1 MPIGLV
7 SPGIK
12 VREVDLTQG
21 RIDSVSTTTGGIVC
35 PFAQGPVEEPV
46 FIDSEQ
52 ALIDTFGK
60 PSDNDN
66 HYEYW
71 LSASNYLT
79 YGGTMRVVRVDGTNL
94 NNANAS
100 KTTPGTGE
108 TLKIK
113 SYENY
118 QNNFTTASTWFWAAK
133 NPGSWANEI
142 KVCVIDGFADQII
155 SGINTSN
162 KNVRVGA
169 AVTQAISG
177 VVAGNGTTS
186 LFTGFIKGIITGVG
200 NTLLNPTSSGVGTD
214 SITVR
219 VVSTVGS
226 SVTETE
232 TVGIVTTLLAAGI
245 GTNIVSIAS
254 TSGLSVGNAF
264 LPGNIVVS
272 SFGSTTATVG
282 IVTTLLEASIGTAIV
297 SVASTSGLLANDF
310 FIPGNIVVSS
320 IGSTTV
326 SLASTISATITVGTS
341 VTFTRTVPTVSLAS
355 TISAAI
361 TVGTSVTFTTTVSV
375 AGTETATVYTEG
387 GLFSFSAGT
396 IGVSSVTIGSGTSTF
411 TNTSQ
416 QDWYDLQDVGLDNS
430 DLLWKEIAERPKTS
444 NFATN
449 RSGKNDEIHIVIIDD
464 KGKISGTPGTI
475 LEKFVGLSK
484 AVDATSSTSGPIYYK
499 NFIADN
505 SQYLFAGD
513 AEVGKPTGFSSG
525 ITSITNGDGAWGLN
539 AQGTTYHAVGK
550 KTYTLKGGNNYGTS
564 DSVNPRFEI
573 TLGNLIAG
581 YDLFSNQREYP
592 INFLIQGPGFGTKEE
607 TQAKANKLIQ
617 IAELRKDCIACIS
630 PQRSAVLVDPG
641 AGGSSPVPIVS
652 TNTQTTNV
660 ISFFNSVTSSSYA
673 VFDTG
678 YKYQYDRF
686 SNKFRYVPLNADIAG
701 CMARTGIN
709 DFAWFS
715 PAGTRRGVINNA
727 VKLAYNPSQSE
738 RDRLYVR
745 RINPVIYSP
754 GSGIILFGDKTGLAV
769 ESAFDRIN
777 VRRLFLVLEESIE
790 RASRASLF
798 EFNDAIT
805 RTNFINITE
814 PFLRDVKSKRG
825 IQDFVVICDETNN
838 TPDVIDANEF
848 KADIYIKPARS
859 INFIGLTF
867 IATRTGVSFEEVTG
881 RT

>member
-7 SPGIK
+7 SPGTK

-21 RIDSVSTTTGGIVC
+21 RIDSVSTTTGAIVC
-35 PFAQGPVEEPV
+35 PFAKGPVLEPV

-79 YGGTMRVVRVDGTNL
+79 YGGILRVVRVDDSNL

-113 SYENY
+113 NYEDY
-118 QNNFTTASTWFWAAK
+118 QNEYTTAATWFWAAK
-133 NPGSWANEI
+133 NPGSWANDI
-142 KVCVIDGFADQII
+142 KVCVVDAFADQII
-155 SGINTSN
+155 SGIDTSN
-162 KNVRVGA
+162 ANVRVGA

-177 VVAGNGTTS
+177 DLAGNGTVT
-186 LFTGFIKGIITGVG
+186 FFEGFLKGIITGVG
-200 NTLLNPTSSGVGTD
+200 NTLQNPTSSGVGTD

-219 VVSTVGS
+219 VVSSNTNATN
-226 SVTETE
+226 VTT
-232 TVGIVTTLLAAGI
+232 TVGIVTTLQTAGV
-245 GTNIVSIAS
+245 GTDIVSIAS
-254 TSGLSVGNAF
+254 TSGLSVGNVF
-264 LPGNIVVS
+264 LPG
-272 SFGSTTATVG
+272 G
-282 IVTTLLEASIGTAIV
+282 
-297 SVASTSGLLANDF
+297 
-310 FIPGNIVVSS
+310 IVVSS

-326 SLASTISATITVGTS
+326 SLASTISAQ
-341 VTFTRTVPTVSLAS
+341 
-355 TISAAI
+355 I
-361 TVGTSVTFTTTVSV
+361 TVGTSVTFTTSVAV
-375 AGTETATVYTEG
+375 AGTETSITYTEN
-387 GLFSFSAGT
+387 GLFSFSAG
-396 IGVSSVTIGSGTSTF
+396 IVGVSSVTIGAGTSTF
-411 TNTSQ
+411 QNTTQ
-416 QDWYDLQDVGLDNS
+416 QDWYDLQNLGLSNS
-430 DLLWKEIAERPKTS
+430 DLLWKEVAERPRTS
-444 NFATN
+444 NFAST
-449 RSGKNDEIHIVIIDD
+449 RSSKNDEIHIAVIDD
-464 KGKISGTPGTI
+464 KGTISGTPGTI

-484 AVDATSSTSGPIYYK
+484 AVDATSSTSGEIYYK

-505 SQYLFAGD
+505 SQFLFGGD
-513 AEVGKPTGFSSG
+513 AEVGRPTGFSSG
-525 ITSITNGDGAWGLN
+525 ITTITNGDGAWGLN
-539 AQGTTYHAVGK
+539 AQGTTYHAVGA
-550 KTYTLKGGNNYGTS
+550 KTYTLKSGNNYITN
-564 DSVNPRFEI
+564 DAANPRFET
-573 TLGNLIAG
+573 TLGNLIEG
-581 YDLFSNQREYP
+581 YDLFVNKREYP
-592 INFLIQGPGFGTKEE
+592 INFLIQGPGFGTKEQ

-641 AGGSSPVPIVS
+641 AGGSSPAPIVS
-652 TNTQTTNV
+652 TTTQTNNV
-660 ISFFNSVTSSSYA
+660 IAFFDAVASSSYA

-678 YKYQYDRF
+678 YKYQFDRF

-709 DFAWFS
+709 DFAWYS

-727 VKLAYNPSQSE
+727 VKLAYNPSQTE
-738 RDRLYVR
+738 RDRLYPR
-745 RINPVIYSP
+745 RINPVIFAP

-769 ESAFDRIN
+769 ASAFDRIN

-805 RTNFINITE
+805 RTNFVNITE
-814 PFLRDVKSKRG
+814 PFLRDVKAKRG

-867 IATRTGVSFEEVTG
+867 VATRTGVSFEEIIG
-881 RT
+881 RV

>member
-7 SPGIK
+7 SPGTK

-21 RIDSVSTTTGGIVC
+21 RIDSVSTTTGAIVC

-79 YGGTMRVVRVDGTNL
+79 YGGVMRVVRVDGDEL

-100 KTTPGTGE
+100 KSTPGGSE

-113 SYENY
+113 SYEDY
-118 QNNFTTASTWFWAAK
+118 QNDYTTASTWFWAAN

-155 SGINTSN
+155 SGVNTSN
-162 KNVRVGA
+162 NNVRVGA

-177 VVAGNGTTS
+177 SVAGNGTVST
-186 LFTGFIKGIITGVG
+186 FTGFIKGIITGVG
-200 NTLLNPTSSGVGTD
+200 NTLQNPTSSGVGTD

-219 VVSTVGS
+219 VVSKVTS
-226 SVTETE
+226 SFNTFS
-232 TVGIVTTLLAAGI
+232 TVGIVTTLLTAGI
-245 GTNIVSIAS
+245 GTDIVSIAS
-254 TSGLSVGNAF
+254 TSGLSVGNIF
-264 LPGNIVVS
+264 SPGNIVV
-272 SFGSTTATVG
+272 
-282 IVTTLLEASIGTAIV
+282 ASIG
-297 SVASTSGLLANDF
+297 N
-310 FIPGNIVVSS
+310 
-320 IGSTTV
+320 TTV
-326 SLASTISATITVGTS
+326 SLASTISAQITVGTA
-341 VTFTRTVPTVSLAS
+341 VTFS
-355 TISAAI
+355 
-361 TVGTSVTFTTTVSV
+361 TTVSV
-375 AGTETATVYTEG
+375 AGTETAAVYTEG

-396 IGVSSVTIGSGTSTF
+396 IGVSSVTIGTGTSTF
-411 TNTSQ
+411 TSTTQ
-416 QDWYDLQDVGLDNS
+416 QDWYDLQDVGLNNS
-430 DLLWKEIAERPKTS
+430 DLLWKEVAERPRTS

-449 RSGKNDEIHIVIIDD
+449 RSGKNDEIHIVVIDD
-464 KGKISGTPGTI
+464 KGTISGTPGTI

-505 SQYLFAGD
+505 SRYLFAGD
-513 AEVGKPTGFSSG
+513 AEVGRPTGFSSG
-525 ITSITNGDGAWGLN
+525 ITSITNGDGAWGLT

-550 KTYTLKGGNNYGTS
+550 KTYTLKGGNNYGAD
-564 DSVNPRFEI
+564 DSANPRFET
-573 TLGNLIAG
+573 TLGDLIAG
-581 YDLFSNQREYP
+581 YNLFVNQREYP

-607 TQAKANKLIQ
+607 TQAKANKLIN

-630 PQRSAVLVDPG
+630 PQRSAVLIDPG
-641 AGGSSPVPIVS
+641 AGGIAPVPIVN
-652 TNTQTTNV
+652 TNTQTSNV
-660 ISFFNSVTSSSYA
+660 IAFFDSVASSSYA

-686 SNKFRYVPLNADIAG
+686 SNKFRYVPLNADVAG

-709 DFAWFS
+709 DFAWYS

-727 VKLAYNPSQSE
+727 VKIAYNPSQSE

-745 RINPVIYSP
+745 RINPVIFSP

-769 ESAFDRIN
+769 PSAFDRIN

-814 PFLRDVKSKRG
+814 PFLRDVKAKRG

-848 KADIYIKPARS
+848 IADIYIKPARS
-859 INFIGLTF
+859 INFIGLNF
-867 IATRTGVSFEEVTG
+867 IATRTGVSFEEVIG
-881 RT
+881 RF

>member
-52 ALIDTFGK
+52 ALLDTFGK

-79 YGGTMRVVRVDGTNL
+79 YGGTMRVVRVDGSNL

-100 KTTPGTGE
+100 KASPGTGE

-113 SYENY
+113 SYEDY
-118 QNNFTTASTWFWAAK
+118 QNNYTTASTWFWTAN

-155 SGINTSN
+155 SGVNTSN
-162 KNVRVGA
+162 NNVRVGA

-186 LFTGFIKGIITGVG
+186 LFTGFLKGIITGVG
-200 NTLLNPTSSGVGTD
+200 NTFSNQTSSGVGTD

-219 VVSTVGS
+219 VVSTVS
-226 SVTETE
+226 S
-232 TVGIVTTLLAAGI
+232 G
-245 GTNIVSIAS
+245 
-254 TSGLSVGNAF
+254 
-264 LPGNIVVS
+264 
-272 SFGSTTATVG
+272 
-282 IVTTLLEASIGTAIV
+282 
-297 SVASTSGLLANDF
+297 
-310 FIPGNIVVSS
+310 
-320 IGSTTV
+320 
-326 SLASTISATITVGTS
+326 
-341 VTFTRTVPTVSLAS
+341 
-355 TISAAI
+355 
-361 TVGTSVTFTTTVSV
+361 
-375 AGTETATVYTEG
+375 GTETATVYTEG
-387 GLFSFSAGT
+387 GLFSFIAGT
-396 IGVSSVTIGSGTSTF
+396 VGVSSVTIGSGTSTF
-411 TNTSQ
+411 TNTTQ
-416 QDWYDLQDVGLDNS
+416 QDWYDLQDVGLNNS
-430 DLLWKEIAERPKTS
+430 DLLWKEIAERPRTS

-449 RSGKNDEIHIVIIDD
+449 RSGKNDEIHIVVIDD
-464 KGKISGTPGTI
+464 KGTISGTPGTI

-550 KTYTLKGGNNYGTS
+550 KTYTLKGGNNYGAA
-564 DSVNPRFEI
+564 DSLNPRFQT
-573 TLGNLIAG
+573 TLGDLIAG
-581 YDLFSNQREYP
+581 YDLFVNQREYP

-660 ISFFNSVTSSSYA
+660 ISFFDSVASSSYA
-673 VFDTG
+673 VFDSG

-686 SNKFRYVPLNADIAG
+686 SNKFRYVPLNADVAG

-745 RINPVIYSP
+745 RINPVIFSP

-769 ESAFDRIN
+769 PSAFDRIN
-777 VRRLFLVLEESIE
+777 VRRLFLVIEESIE

-814 PFLRDVKSKRG
+814 PFLRDVKAKRG

>member
-7 SPGIK
+7 SPGTK

-21 RIDSVSTTTGGIVC
+21 RIDSVSTTTGAIVC

-79 YGGTMRVVRVDGTNL
+79 YGGIMRVVRVDGTNL

-100 KTTPGTGE
+100 KSTPGGSE

-113 SYENY
+113 SYEDY
-118 QNNFTTASTWFWAAK
+118 QNVYTTASTWFWSAN

-155 SGINTSN
+155 SGVNTSN
-162 KNVRVGA
+162 NNVRVGA

-200 NTLLNPTSSGVGTD
+200 NTLQNPTSSGVGTD

-219 VVSTVGS
+219 VVSTVS
-226 SVTETE
+226 S
-232 TVGIVTTLLAAGI
+232 G
-245 GTNIVSIAS
+245 
-254 TSGLSVGNAF
+254 
-264 LPGNIVVS
+264 
-272 SFGSTTATVG
+272 
-282 IVTTLLEASIGTAIV
+282 
-297 SVASTSGLLANDF
+297 
-310 FIPGNIVVSS
+310 
-320 IGSTTV
+320 
-326 SLASTISATITVGTS
+326 
-341 VTFTRTVPTVSLAS
+341 
-355 TISAAI
+355 
-361 TVGTSVTFTTTVSV
+361 
-375 AGTETATVYTEG
+375 GTETASVYTEG

-396 IGVSSVTIGSGTSTF
+396 IGVSSITIGSGTSTF
-411 TNTSQ
+411 TNTTQ
-416 QDWYDLQDVGLDNS
+416 QDWYDLQDVGLNNS
-430 DLLWKEIAERPKTS
+430 DLLWKEVAERPRTS

-449 RSGKNDEIHIVIIDD
+449 RSGKNDEIHIVVIDD
-464 KGKISGTPGTI
+464 KGTISGTPGTI

-505 SQYLFAGD
+505 SRYLFAGD
-513 AEVGKPTGFSSG
+513 AEVGRPTGFSSG
-525 ITSITNGDGAWGLN
+525 ITSITNGDGAWGLT

-564 DSVNPRFEI
+564 DSANPRFET

-581 YDLFSNQREYP
+581 YDLFVNQREYP
-592 INFLIQGPGFGTKEE
+592 INFLIQGPGFGTKEQ

-641 AGGSSPVPIVS
+641 AGGSSPAPIANTS
-652 TNTQTTNV
+652 TQTTNV
-660 ISFFNSVTSSSYA
+660 ISFFDSVASSSYA

-709 DFAWFS
+709 DFAWYS

-745 RINPVIYSP
+745 RINPVIFAP

-769 ESAFDRIN
+769 PSAFDRIN

-805 RTNFINITE
+805 RTNFVNITE
-814 PFLRDVKSKRG
+814 PFLRDVKAKRG

-867 IATRTGVSFEEVTG
+867 VATRTGVSFEEIIG
-881 RT
+881 RV

>member
-7 SPGIK
+7 SPGTK

-21 RIDSVSTTTGGIVC
+21 RIDSVSTITGAIVC
-35 PFAQGPVEEPV
+35 PFAKGPVLEPI

-79 YGGTMRVVRVDGTNL
+79 YGGVLRVVRVDDTNL

-113 SYENY
+113 NYEDY
-118 QNNFTTASTWFWAAK
+118 QNNYTTASTWFWAAK
-133 NPGSWANEI
+133 NPGSWANDI
-142 KVCVIDGFADQII
+142 KVCVVDAFADQII
-155 SGINTSN
+155 SGIDTSN
-162 KNVRVGA
+162 INVRVGA
-169 AVTQAISG
+169 AVTQTISG

-186 LFTGFIKGIITGVG
+186 LFTGFLKGIITGAG
-200 NTLLNPTSSGVGTD
+200 TTLQNPTSSGVGTD

-219 VVSTVGS
+219 VVSTV
-226 SVTETE
+226 
-232 TVGIVTTLLAAGI
+232 
-245 GTNIVSIAS
+245 
-254 TSGLSVGNAF
+254 
-264 LPGNIVVS
+264 
-272 SFGSTTATVG
+272 
-282 IVTTLLEASIGTAIV
+282 
-297 SVASTSGLLANDF
+297 
-310 FIPGNIVVSS
+310 
-320 IGSTTV
+320 
-326 SLASTISATITVGTS
+326 
-341 VTFTRTVPTVSLAS
+341 
-355 TISAAI
+355 
-361 TVGTSVTFTTTVSV
+361 SV
-375 AGTETATVYTEG
+375 AGTETPVTYTESG
-387 GLFSFSAGT
+387 IYAFSAGT
-396 IGVSSVTIGSGTSTF
+396 VGVSSVTIGTGTSTF
-411 TNTSQ
+411 TGTTQ
-416 QDWYDLQDVGLDNS
+416 QDWYDLQDLGLSNS
-430 DLLWKEIAERPKTS
+430 DLLWKEVAERPRTS
-444 NFATN
+444 NFAST

-464 KGKISGTPGTI
+464 KGTISGTPGTI

-484 AVDATSSTSGPIYYK
+484 ALDATSSTSGEIYYK

-505 SQYLFAGD
+505 SQFLFGGD
-513 AEVGKPTGFSSG
+513 AEVGRPTGYSGIGSG
-525 ITSITNGDGAWGLN
+525 ITTITNAAGAWGLN
-539 AQGTTYHAVGK
+539 AQGTTYHAVGA
-550 KTYTLKGGNNYGTS
+550 KTYTLKSGNNYVTA
-564 DSVNPRFEI
+564 DAENPRFE
-573 TLGNLIAG
+573 TDLSDLIAG
-581 YDLFSNQREYP
+581 YDLFVNKREYP
-592 INFLIQGPGFGTKEE
+592 INFLIQGPGFGTKEQ

-617 IAELRKDCIACIS
+617 ISELRKDCIACIS

-641 AGGSSPVPIVS
+641 AGGSSPAPITS
-652 TNTQTTNV
+652 TTTQTNN
-660 ISFFNSVTSSSYA
+660 IIGFFDAVSSSSYA

-678 YKYQYDRF
+678 YKYQFDRF

-709 DFAWFS
+709 DFAWYS

-738 RDRLYVR
+738 RDRLYPR

-754 GSGIILFGDKTGLAV
+754 GAGIILFGDKTGLAV
-769 ESAFDRIN
+769 ASAFDRIN

-790 RASRASLF
+790 KASRASLF

-805 RTNFINITE
+805 RTNFVNITE
-814 PFLRDVKSKRG
+814 PFLRDVKAKRG

-867 IATRTGVSFEEVTG
+867 VATRTGVSFEEIIG
-881 RT
+881 RI

>member
-7 SPGIK
+7 SPGTK

-21 RIDSVSTTTGGIVC
+21 RIDSVSTTTGAIVC

-79 YGGTMRVVRVDGTNL
+79 YGGVMRVVRVDGTNL

-100 KTTPGTGE
+100 KSTPGGSE

-113 SYENY
+113 SYEDY
-118 QNNFTTASTWFWAAK
+118 QNDYTTASTWFWAAN

-155 SGINTSN
+155 SGVNTSN
-162 KNVRVGA
+162 NNVRVGA
-169 AVTQAISG
+169 AVTQEISG

-186 LFTGFIKGIITGVG
+186 QFTGFIKGIITGVG
-200 NTLLNPTSSGVGTD
+200 NTLQNPTSSGVGTD

-219 VVSTVGS
+219 VVSTVS
-226 SVTETE
+226 S
-232 TVGIVTTLLAAGI
+232 G
-245 GTNIVSIAS
+245 
-254 TSGLSVGNAF
+254 
-264 LPGNIVVS
+264 
-272 SFGSTTATVG
+272 
-282 IVTTLLEASIGTAIV
+282 
-297 SVASTSGLLANDF
+297 
-310 FIPGNIVVSS
+310 
-320 IGSTTV
+320 
-326 SLASTISATITVGTS
+326 
-341 VTFTRTVPTVSLAS
+341 
-355 TISAAI
+355 
-361 TVGTSVTFTTTVSV
+361 
-375 AGTETATVYTEG
+375 GTETAAVYTEG

-396 IGVSSVTIGSGTSTF
+396 IGVSSVTIGAGTSTF
-411 TNTSQ
+411 TSTTQ
-416 QDWYDLQDVGLDNS
+416 QDWYDLQDVGLNNS
-430 DLLWKEIAERPKTS
+430 DLLWKEVAERPRTS

-449 RSGKNDEIHIVIIDD
+449 RSGKNDEIHIVVIDD
-464 KGKISGTPGTI
+464 KGTISGTPGTI

-513 AEVGKPTGFSSG
+513 AEVGRPTGFSSG

-564 DSVNPRFEI
+564 DSANPRFET
-573 TLGNLIAG
+573 TLGDLIEG
-581 YDLFSNQREYP
+581 YDLFVNQREYP
-592 INFLIQGPGFGTKEE
+592 INFLIQGPGFGTKEQ

-641 AGGSSPVPIVS
+641 AGGSSPAPIAS
-652 TNTQTTNV
+652 TSTQTTNV
-660 ISFFNSVTSSSYA
+660 ISFFDSVASSSYA

-686 SNKFRYVPLNADIAG
+686 SNKFRYVPLNADVAG

-709 DFAWFS
+709 DFAWYS

-745 RINPVIYSP
+745 RINPVIFAP

-769 ESAFDRIN
+769 PSAFDRIN

-805 RTNFINITE
+805 RTNFVNITE
-814 PFLRDVKSKRG
+814 PFLRDVKAKRG

-867 IATRTGVSFEEVTG
+867 VATRTGVSFEEIIG
-881 RT
+881 RV

>member
-7 SPGIK
+7 SPGTK

-21 RIDSVSTTTGGIVC
+21 RIDSVSTITGAIVC
-35 PFAQGPVEEPV
+35 PFAKGPVLEPI

-79 YGGTMRVVRVDGTNL
+79 YGGVLRVVRVDDTNL

-113 SYENY
+113 NYEDY
-118 QNNFTTASTWFWAAK
+118 QNNYTTASTWFWAAK
-133 NPGSWANEI
+133 NPGSWANDI
-142 KVCVIDGFADQII
+142 KVCVVDAFADQII
-155 SGINTSN
+155 SGIDTSN
-162 KNVRVGA
+162 INVRVGA
-169 AVTQAISG
+169 AVTQTISG
-177 VVAGNGTTS
+177 VVAGSGTTS
-186 LFTGFIKGIITGVG
+186 LFDGFLKGIITGVG
-200 NTLLNPTSSGVGTD
+200 NTLQNPTSSGVGTD

-219 VVSTVGS
+219 VVSSNTNATN
-226 SVTETE
+226 VTT
-232 TVGIVTTLLAAGI
+232 TVGIVTTLLTAGI

-264 LPGNIVVS
+264 L
-272 SFGSTTATVG
+272 
-282 IVTTLLEASIGTAIV
+282 
-297 SVASTSGLLANDF
+297 
-310 FIPGNIVVSS
+310 PGNIVVSS

-341 VTFTRTVPTVSLAS
+341 VTFT
-355 TISAAI
+355 
-361 TVGTSVTFTTTVSV
+361 TTVSV
-375 AGTETATVYTEG
+375 AGTETPVTYTESG
-387 GLFSFSAGT
+387 IYAFSAGT
-396 IGVSSVTIGSGTSTF
+396 VGVSSVTIGTGTSTF
-411 TNTSQ
+411 TGTTQ
-416 QDWYDLQDVGLDNS
+416 QDWYDLQDLGLSNS
-430 DLLWKEIAERPKTS
+430 DLLWKEVAERPRTS
-444 NFATN
+444 NFAST

-464 KGKISGTPGTI
+464 KGTISGTPGTI

-484 AVDATSSTSGPIYYK
+484 ALDATSSTSGEIYYK

-505 SQYLFAGD
+505 SQFLFGGD
-513 AEVGKPTGFSSG
+513 AEVGNPTGFSSG
-525 ITSITNGDGAWGLN
+525 ITSITSGDGAWGLN

-550 KTYTLKGGNNYGTS
+550 KTYTLKGGNNYGTN
-564 DSVNPRFEI
+564 DSTNPRFET
-573 TLGNLIAG
+573 TLGDLIAG
-581 YDLFSNQREYP
+581 YDLFVNKREYP
-592 INFLIQGPGFGTKEE
+592 INFLIQGPGFGTKEQ

-641 AGGSSPVPIVS
+641 AGGSSPAPITS
-652 TNTQTTNV
+652 TTTQTNN
-660 ISFFNSVTSSSYA
+660 IIGFFDAVSSSSYA

-678 YKYQYDRF
+678 YKYQFDRF

-709 DFAWFS
+709 DFAWYS

-738 RDRLYVR
+738 RDRLYPR

-754 GSGIILFGDKTGLAV
+754 GAGIILFGDKTGLAV
-769 ESAFDRIN
+769 ASAFDRIN

-790 RASRASLF
+790 KASRASLF

-805 RTNFINITE
+805 RTNFVNITE
-814 PFLRDVKSKRG
+814 PFLRDVKAKRG

-867 IATRTGVSFEEVTG
+867 VATRTGVSFEEIIG
-881 RT
+881 RI

>member
-7 SPGIK
+7 SPGTK

-21 RIDSVSTTTGGIVC
+21 RIDSVSTTTGAIVC
-35 PFAQGPVEEPV
+35 PFAKGPVLEPV

-79 YGGTMRVVRVDGTNL
+79 YGGVMRVVRVDDANL

-100 KTTPGTGE
+100 KATPGSFE

-113 SYENY
+113 NYEDY
-118 QNNFTTASTWFWAAK
+118 QNDYTTASTWFWAAK
-133 NPGSWANEI
+133 DPGSWANDI
-142 KVCVIDGFADQII
+142 KVCVVDAFADQII
-155 SGINTSN
+155 SGIDTSN
-162 KNVRVGA
+162 QNVRVGA
-169 AVTQAISG
+169 AVTQAITNA

-186 LFTGFIKGIITGVG
+186 LFTGFLKGIITGVG
-200 NTLLNPTSSGVGTD
+200 NTLQNPTSSGVGTD

-219 VVSTVGS
+219 VVSKVTESFNTSSTVG
-226 SVTETE
+226 V
-232 TVGIVTTLLAAGI
+232 VTTLLTAGI
-245 GTNIVSIAS
+245 GTDIVSIAS
-254 TSGLSVGNAF
+254 TSGLSVGNIF
-264 LPGNIVVS
+264 SPGDIVV
-272 SFGSTTATVG
+272 T
-282 IVTTLLEASIGTAIV
+282 SIG
-297 SVASTSGLLANDF
+297 N
-310 FIPGNIVVSS
+310 
-320 IGSTTV
+320 TTV
-326 SLASTISATITVGTS
+326 SLASTISAQITVGTA
-341 VTFTRTVPTVSLAS
+341 VTFS
-355 TISAAI
+355 TI
-361 TVGTSVTFTTTVSV
+361 VSV
-375 AGTETATVYTEG
+375 AGTETEAVYTEG

-411 TNTSQ
+411 TSTTQ
-416 QDWYDLQDVGLDNS
+416 QDWYDLQDVGLNNS
-430 DLLWKEIAERPKTS
+430 DLLWKEIAERPRTS
-444 NFATN
+444 NFATA
-449 RSGKNDEIHIVIIDD
+449 RSGKNDEIHIAVIDD
-464 KGKISGTPGTI
+464 KGTISGTPGTI

-484 AVDATSSTSGPIYYK
+484 AVDATSSTSGEIYYK

-505 SQYLFAGD
+505 SQFLFGGD
-513 AEVGKPTGFSSG
+513 AEVGEPTGFSSG
-525 ITSITNGDGAWGLN
+525 ITTITNGDGAWGLN
-539 AQGTTYHAVGK
+539 AQGTTYHAVGA
-550 KTYTLKGGNNYGTS
+550 KTYTLKGGNNYVTS
-564 DSVNPRFEI
+564 DAANPRFE
-573 TLGNLIAG
+573 TELGKLIEG
-581 YDLFSNQREYP
+581 YDLFVNKREYP
-592 INFLIQGPGFGTKEE
+592 INFLIQGPGFGTKEQ

-630 PQRSAVLVDPG
+630 PQRSAVLIDPG
-641 AGGSSPVPIVS
+641 AGGSSPAPIVS
-652 TNTQTTNV
+652 TNTQTNNV
-660 ISFFNSVTSSSYA
+660 IAFYDAVASSSYA

-678 YKYQYDRF
+678 YKYQFDRF
-686 SNKFRYVPLNADIAG
+686 SNKFRYVPLNADVAG

-709 DFAWFS
+709 DFPWYS

-727 VKLAYNPSQSE
+727 VKLAYNPSQTE
-738 RDRLYVR
+738 RDRLYPK
-745 RINPVIYSP
+745 RINSVIFAP

-769 ESAFDRIN
+769 QSAFDRIN

-790 RASRASLF
+790 LASRASLF

-805 RTNFINITE
+805 RTNFVNITE
-814 PFLRDVKSKRG
+814 PFLRDVKAKRG

-867 IATRTGVSFEEVTG
+867 VATRTGVSFEEIIG
-881 RT
+881 RV

>member
-21 RIDSVSTTTGGIVC
+21 RIDSVSTTTGAIVC

-52 ALIDTFGK
+52 ALLDTFGK

-79 YGGTMRVVRVDGTNL
+79 YGGTMRVVRVDGSHL

-100 KTTPGTGE
+100 KSTPGGSE

-118 QNNFTTASTWFWAAK
+118 QNNFTTASTWFWAAN

-155 SGINTSN
+155 SGVNTSN
-162 KNVRVGA
+162 NNVRVGA

-186 LFTGFIKGIITGVG
+186 LFTGFLKGIITGVG
-200 NTLLNPTSSGVGTD
+200 NTSSNQTSSGVGTD

-219 VVSTVGS
+219 VVSK
-226 SVTETE
+226 VTESSNVTS
-232 TVGIVTTLLAAGI
+232 TVGIVTTLLTAGI
-245 GTNIVSIAS
+245 GTDIVSIAS
-254 TSGLSVGNAF
+254 TSGLSVGNVF
-264 LPGNIVVS
+264 L
-272 SFGSTTATVG
+272 
-282 IVTTLLEASIGTAIV
+282 
-297 SVASTSGLLANDF
+297 
-310 FIPGNIVVSS
+310 PGNIVVSS

-326 SLASTISATITVGTS
+326 SLASTISAQ
-341 VTFTRTVPTVSLAS
+341 
-355 TISAAI
+355 I
-361 TVGTSVTFTTTVSV
+361 TVGTSVTFTTTVFF
-375 AGTETATVYTEG
+375 AGTETSSVYTQG

-396 IGVSSVTIGSGTSTF
+396 VGVSSVTIGSGTSTF
-411 TNTSQ
+411 TNTTQ

-430 DLLWKEIAERPKTS
+430 DLLWKEIAERPRTS

-449 RSGKNDEIHIVIIDD
+449 RSGNNDEIHIVVIDD
-464 KGKISGTPGTI
+464 KGTVSGTPGTI

-499 NFIADN
+499 DFIADN
-505 SQYLFAGD
+505 SRYIFAGD
-513 AEVGKPTGFSSG
+513 AEVGKPTGFSTG
-525 ITSITNGDGAWGLN
+525 ITSITNAAGAWGLT
-539 AQGTTYHAVGK
+539 AQSTTYHAVGK
-550 KTYTLKGGNNYGTS
+550 KTYTLKGGNNYGTT
-564 DSVNPRFEI
+564 DSLNPRFQT
-573 TLGNLIAG
+573 TLGNLITG
-581 YDLFSNQREYP
+581 YSLFVNQREYP

-641 AGGSSPVPIVS
+641 AEGSSPVPIVS

-660 ISFFNSVTSSSYA
+660 ISFFDSVASSSYA
-673 VFDTG
+673 VFDSG

-686 SNKFRYVPLNADIAG
+686 SNKFRYVPLNADVAG

-745 RINPVIYSP
+745 RINPVIFSP
-754 GSGIILFGDKTGLAV
+754 GSGIILFGDKTGLAIQ
-769 ESAFDRIN
+769 SSFDRIN
-777 VRRLFLVLEESIE
+777 VRRLFLVIEESIE

-814 PFLRDVKSKRG
+814 PFLRDVKAKRG
-825 IQDFVVICDETNN
+825 IQDFIVICDETNN

>member
-52 ALIDTFGK
+52 ALLDTFGK

-79 YGGTMRVVRVDGTNL
+79 YGGTMRVVRVDGSNL

-100 KTTPGTGE
+100 KASPGTGE

-113 SYENY
+113 SYEDY
-118 QNNFTTASTWFWAAK
+118 QNNYTTASTWFWTAN

-155 SGINTSN
+155 SGVNTSN
-162 KNVRVGA
+162 NNVRVGA

-186 LFTGFIKGIITGVG
+186 LFTGFLKGIITGVG
-200 NTLLNPTSSGVGTD
+200 NTLQNPTSSGVGTD

-219 VVSTVGS
+219 VVSSNTNATN
-226 SVTETE
+226 VTT
-232 TVGIVTTLLAAGI
+232 TVGIVTTLQTAGV
-245 GTNIVSIAS
+245 GTDIVSIAS
-254 TSGLSVGNAF
+254 TSGLSVGNVF
-264 LPGNIVVS
+264 LPG
-272 SFGSTTATVG
+272 G
-282 IVTTLLEASIGTAIV
+282 
-297 SVASTSGLLANDF
+297 
-310 FIPGNIVVSS
+310 IVVSS

-326 SLASTISATITVGTS
+326 SLASTISAQ
-341 VTFTRTVPTVSLAS
+341 
-355 TISAAI
+355 I
-361 TVGTSVTFTTTVSV
+361 TVGTSVTFTTSVAV
-375 AGTETATVYTEG
+375 AGTETSVTYTEG

-396 IGVSSVTIGSGTSTF
+396 VGVSSVTIGSGTSTF
-411 TNTSQ
+411 TNTTQ
-416 QDWYDLQDVGLDNS
+416 QDWYDLQDVGLNNS
-430 DLLWKEIAERPKTS
+430 DLLWKEIAERPRTS

-449 RSGKNDEIHIVIIDD
+449 RSGKNDEIHIVVIDD
-464 KGKISGTPGTI
+464 KGTISGTPGTI

-505 SQYLFAGD
+505 SQYVFAGD

-525 ITSITNGDGAWGLN
+525 ITSITSGDGAWGLN

-550 KTYTLKGGNNYGTS
+550 KTYTLKGGNNYGTN
-564 DSVNPRFEI
+564 DSTNPRFET
-573 TLGNLIAG
+573 TLGDLIEG
-581 YDLFSNQREYP
+581 YDLFVNQREYP

-660 ISFFNSVTSSSYA
+660 ISFFDSVASSSYA
-673 VFDTG
+673 VFDSG

-686 SNKFRYVPLNADIAG
+686 SNKFRYVPLNADVAG

-745 RINPVIYSP
+745 RINPVIFSP

-769 ESAFDRIN
+769 PSAFDRIN
-777 VRRLFLVLEESIE
+777 VRRLFLVIEESIE

-814 PFLRDVKSKRG
+814 PFLRDVKAKRG

>member
-21 RIDSVSTTTGGIVC
+21 RIDSVSTTTGAIVC

-52 ALIDTFGK
+52 ALLDTFGK

-79 YGGTMRVVRVDGTNL
+79 YGGTMRVVRVDGSNL

-100 KTTPGTGE
+100 KSSPGTGE

-113 SYENY
+113 SYEDY
-118 QNNFTTASTWFWAAK
+118 QNDYTTASTWFWAAN

-155 SGINTSN
+155 SGVNTSN
-162 KNVRVGA
+162 NNVRVGA

-186 LFTGFIKGIITGVG
+186 LFTGFLKGIITGVG
-200 NTLLNPTSSGVGTD
+200 NTFSNQTSSGVGTD

-219 VVSTVGS
+219 VVSTVS
-226 SVTETE
+226 S
-232 TVGIVTTLLAAGI
+232 G
-245 GTNIVSIAS
+245 
-254 TSGLSVGNAF
+254 
-264 LPGNIVVS
+264 
-272 SFGSTTATVG
+272 
-282 IVTTLLEASIGTAIV
+282 
-297 SVASTSGLLANDF
+297 
-310 FIPGNIVVSS
+310 
-320 IGSTTV
+320 
-326 SLASTISATITVGTS
+326 
-341 VTFTRTVPTVSLAS
+341 
-355 TISAAI
+355 
-361 TVGTSVTFTTTVSV
+361 
-375 AGTETATVYTEG
+375 GTETATVYTEG

-396 IGVSSVTIGSGTSTF
+396 VGVSSVTIGSGTSTF
-411 TNTSQ
+411 TNTTQ
-416 QDWYDLQDVGLDNS
+416 QDWYDLQDVGLNNS
-430 DLLWKEIAERPKTS
+430 DLLWKEIAERPRTS
-444 NFATN
+444 NFANN
-449 RSGKNDEIHIVIIDD
+449 RSGKNDEIHIVVIDD
-464 KGKISGTPGTI
+464 KGTISGTPGTI

-484 AVDATSSTSGPIYYK
+484 AIDATSSTSGPIYYK

-550 KTYTLKGGNNYGTS
+550 KTYTLKGGNNYGAG
-564 DSVNPRFEI
+564 DSLNPRFET
-573 TLGNLIAG
+573 TLGDLIAG
-581 YDLFSNQREYP
+581 YDLFVNQREYP
-592 INFLIQGPGFGTKEE
+592 INFVIQGPGFGTKEE

-660 ISFFNSVTSSSYA
+660 ISFFDSVASSSYA

-686 SNKFRYVPLNADIAG
+686 SNKFRYVPLNADVAG

-745 RINPVIYSP
+745 RINPVIFSP

-769 ESAFDRIN
+769 PSAFDRIN
-777 VRRLFLVLEESIE
+777 VRRLFLVIEESIE

-814 PFLRDVKSKRG
+814 PFLRDVKAKRG

>member
-7 SPGIK
+7 SPGTK

-21 RIDSVSTTTGGIVC
+21 RIDSVSTTTGAIVC

-79 YGGTMRVVRVDGTNL
+79 YGGVMRVVRVDGTNL

-100 KTTPGTGE
+100 KSTPGGSE

-113 SYENY
+113 SYEDY
-118 QNNFTTASTWFWAAK
+118 QNDYTTASTWFWAAN

-155 SGINTSN
+155 SGVDTSN
-162 KNVRVGA
+162 NNVRVGA
-169 AVTQAISG
+169 AVTQTISG

-186 LFTGFIKGIITGVG
+186 QFTGFIKGIITGVG
-200 NTLLNPTSSGVGTD
+200 NTLQNPTSSGVGTD

-219 VVSTVGS
+219 VVSTVS
-226 SVTETE
+226 S
-232 TVGIVTTLLAAGI
+232 G
-245 GTNIVSIAS
+245 
-254 TSGLSVGNAF
+254 
-264 LPGNIVVS
+264 
-272 SFGSTTATVG
+272 
-282 IVTTLLEASIGTAIV
+282 
-297 SVASTSGLLANDF
+297 
-310 FIPGNIVVSS
+310 
-320 IGSTTV
+320 
-326 SLASTISATITVGTS
+326 
-341 VTFTRTVPTVSLAS
+341 
-355 TISAAI
+355 
-361 TVGTSVTFTTTVSV
+361 
-375 AGTETATVYTEG
+375 GTETAAVYTEG

-396 IGVSSVTIGSGTSTF
+396 IGVSSVTIGAGTSTF
-411 TNTSQ
+411 TSTTQ
-416 QDWYDLQDVGLDNS
+416 QDWYDLQNLGLNNS
-430 DLLWKEIAERPKTS
+430 DLLWKEVAERPRTS

-449 RSGKNDEIHIVIIDD
+449 RSGKNDEIHIVVIDD
-464 KGKISGTPGTI
+464 KGTISGTPGTI

-513 AEVGKPTGFSSG
+513 AEVGRPTGFSSG
-525 ITSITNGDGAWGLN
+525 ITSITNGNGAWGLN

-550 KTYTLKGGNNYGTS
+550 KTYTLKGGNNYGS
-564 DSVNPRFEI
+564 NDSANPRFET
-573 TLGNLIAG
+573 TLGDLIAG
-581 YDLFSNQREYP
+581 YDLFVNQREYP
-592 INFLIQGPGFGTKEE
+592 INFLIQGPGFGTKEQ

-641 AGGSSPVPIVS
+641 AGGSSPAPIVN
-652 TNTQTTNV
+652 TGTQTTNV
-660 ISFFNSVTSSSYA
+660 ISFFDSVASSSYA

-678 YKYQYDRF
+678 YKYQFDRF
-686 SNKFRYVPLNADIAG
+686 SNKFRYVPLNADVAG

-709 DFAWFS
+709 DFAWYS

-745 RINPVIYSP
+745 RINPVIFAP

-769 ESAFDRIN
+769 ASAFDRIN

-805 RTNFINITE
+805 RTNFVNITE
-814 PFLRDVKSKRG
+814 PFLRDVKAKRG

-867 IATRTGVSFEEVTG
+867 VATRTGVSFEEIIG
-881 RT
+881 RV

>member
-7 SPGIK
+7 SPGTK

-21 RIDSVSTTTGGIVC
+21 RIDSVSTTTGAIVC

-79 YGGTMRVVRVDGTNL
+79 YGGVMRVVRVDGDEL

-100 KTTPGTGE
+100 KATPGGSE

-113 SYENY
+113 SYEDY
-118 QNNFTTASTWFWAAK
+118 QNDYTTASTWFWAAN

-155 SGINTSN
+155 SGVDTSN
-162 KNVRVGA
+162 SNVRVGA

-177 VVAGNGTTS
+177 VIAGNGTTS

-200 NTLLNPTSSGVGTD
+200 NTLQNPTSSGVGTD

-219 VVSTVGS
+219 VVSKVTS
-226 SVTETE
+226 SFNTFP
-232 TVGIVTTLLAAGI
+232 TVGIVTTLLTAGI
-245 GTNIVSIAS
+245 GTDIVSIAS
-254 TSGLSVGNAF
+254 TSGLSVGNLF
-264 LPGNIVVS
+264 SPGDIVV
-272 SFGSTTATVG
+272 T
-282 IVTTLLEASIGTAIV
+282 
-297 SVASTSGLLANDF
+297 
-310 FIPGNIVVSS
+310 S

-326 SLASTISATITVGTS
+326 SLASTISAQITVGTA
-341 VTFTRTVPTVSLAS
+341 VTFS
-355 TISAAI
+355 TI
-361 TVGTSVTFTTTVSV
+361 VSV
-375 AGTETATVYTEG
+375 AGTETAEVYTEG

-396 IGVSSVTIGSGTSTF
+396 VGVSSVTIGSGTSTF
-411 TNTSQ
+411 TNTTQ
-416 QDWYDLQDVGLDNS
+416 QDWYDLQDVGLNNS
-430 DLLWKEIAERPKTS
+430 DLLWKEIAERPRTS

-449 RSGKNDEIHIVIIDD
+449 RSGKNDEIHIIVIDD
-464 KGKISGTPGTI
+464 RGTISGTPGTI
-475 LEKFVGLSK
+475 LERFVGLSK

-505 SQYLFAGD
+505 SRYLFAGD
-513 AEVGKPTGFSSG
+513 AEVGRPTGFSSG
-525 ITSITNGDGAWGLN
+525 ITSITNGDGAWGLT

-550 KTYTLKGGNNYGTS
+550 KTYTLKGGNNYGVG
-564 DSVNPRFEI
+564 DSTNPRFET
-573 TLGNLIAG
+573 TLGDLIAG
-581 YDLFSNQREYP
+581 YDLFVNQREYP
-592 INFLIQGPGFGTKEE
+592 INFLIQGPGFGTKEQ

-641 AGGSSPVPIVS
+641 AGGSSPAPIVS
-652 TNTQTTNV
+652 TATQTTNV
-660 ISFFNSVTSSSYA
+660 ISFFDSVASSSYA

-678 YKYQYDRF
+678 YKYQFDRF
-686 SNKFRYVPLNADIAG
+686 SNKFRYVPLNADVAG

-745 RINPVIYSP
+745 RINPVIFAP

-769 ESAFDRIN
+769 ASAFDRIN

-805 RTNFINITE
+805 RTNFVNITE
-814 PFLRDVKSKRG
+814 PFLRDVKAKRG

-848 KADIYIKPARS
+848 RADIYIKPARS

-867 IATRTGVSFEEVTG
+867 VATRTGVSFEEIIG
-881 RT
+881 RV

>member
-21 RIDSVSTTTGGIVC
+21 RIDSVSTTTGAIVC

-52 ALIDTFGK
+52 ALLDTFGK

-79 YGGTMRVVRVDGTNL
+79 YGGTMRVVRVDGSNL

-100 KTTPGTGE
+100 KASPGTGE

-113 SYENY
+113 SYEDY
-118 QNNFTTASTWFWAAK
+118 QNNYTTASTWFWTAN

-155 SGINTSN
+155 SGVNTSN
-162 KNVRVGA
+162 NNVRVGA

-200 NTLLNPTSSGVGTD
+200 NTFSNQTSSGVGTD

-219 VVSTVGS
+219 VVSK
-226 SVTETE
+226 VTESSNVTS
-232 TVGIVTTLLAAGI
+232 TVGIVTTLLTAGI

-264 LPGNIVVS
+264 L
-272 SFGSTTATVG
+272 
-282 IVTTLLEASIGTAIV
+282 
-297 SVASTSGLLANDF
+297 
-310 FIPGNIVVSS
+310 PGNIVVSS

-341 VTFTRTVPTVSLAS
+341 VTFT
-355 TISAAI
+355 
-361 TVGTSVTFTTTVSV
+361 TTVSV
-375 AGTETATVYTEG
+375 AGTETSSVYTQG

-396 IGVSSVTIGSGTSTF
+396 VGVSSVTIGSGTSTF
-411 TNTSQ
+411 TNTTQ

-430 DLLWKEIAERPKTS
+430 DLLWKEIAERPRTS

-449 RSGKNDEIHIVIIDD
+449 RSGNNDEIHIVVIDD
-464 KGKISGTPGTI
+464 KGTISGTPGTI

-499 NFIADN
+499 DFIADN

-550 KTYTLKGGNNYGTS
+550 KTYTLKGGNNYGAG
-564 DSVNPRFEI
+564 DSLNPRFQT
-573 TLGNLIAG
+573 TLGDLIEG
-581 YDLFSNQREYP
+581 YDLFVNQREYP
-592 INFLIQGPGFGTKEE
+592 INFLIQGPGFGTKEQ

-660 ISFFNSVTSSSYA
+660 ISFFDSVASSSYA
-673 VFDTG
+673 VFDSG

-686 SNKFRYVPLNADIAG
+686 SNKFRYGPLNADVAG

-745 RINPVIYSP
+745 RINPVIFSP

-769 ESAFDRIN
+769 PSAFDRIN
-777 VRRLFLVLEESIE
+777 VRRLFLVIEESIE

-814 PFLRDVKSKRG
+814 PFLRDVKAKRG

-867 IATRTGVSFEEVTG
+867 IATRTGVSFEEFTG

>member
-7 SPGIK
+7 SPGTK

-21 RIDSVSTTTGGIVC
+21 RIDSVSTTTGAIVC

-79 YGGTMRVVRVDGTNL
+79 YGGIMRVVRVDGTNL

-100 KTTPGTGE
+100 KTTPGGSE

-113 SYENY
+113 SYEDY
-118 QNNFTTASTWFWAAK
+118 QNNYTTASTWFWAAN

-155 SGINTSN
+155 SGVNTSN
-162 KNVRVGA
+162 NNVRVGA

-200 NTLLNPTSSGVGTD
+200 NTLQNPTSSGVGTD

-219 VVSTVGS
+219 VVSTVS
-226 SVTETE
+226 S
-232 TVGIVTTLLAAGI
+232 G
-245 GTNIVSIAS
+245 
-254 TSGLSVGNAF
+254 
-264 LPGNIVVS
+264 
-272 SFGSTTATVG
+272 
-282 IVTTLLEASIGTAIV
+282 
-297 SVASTSGLLANDF
+297 
-310 FIPGNIVVSS
+310 
-320 IGSTTV
+320 
-326 SLASTISATITVGTS
+326 
-341 VTFTRTVPTVSLAS
+341 
-355 TISAAI
+355 
-361 TVGTSVTFTTTVSV
+361 
-375 AGTETATVYTEG
+375 GTETASVYTEG

-396 IGVSSVTIGSGTSTF
+396 IGVSSVTIGTGTSTF
-411 TNTSQ
+411 TNTTQ
-416 QDWYDLQDVGLDNS
+416 QDWYDLQDVGLNNS
-430 DLLWKEIAERPKTS
+430 DLLWKEVAERPRTS

-449 RSGKNDEIHIVIIDD
+449 RSGTNDEIHIVIIDD
-464 KGKISGTPGTI
+464 KGTISGTPGTI

-505 SQYLFAGD
+505 SRYLFAGD
-513 AEVGKPTGFSSG
+513 AEVGRPTGFSSG
-525 ITSITNGDGAWGLN
+525 ITSITNGSGAWGLT

-550 KTYTLKGGNNYGTS
+550 KTYTLKGGNNYGAS
-564 DSVNPRFEI
+564 DSANPRFET
-573 TLGNLIAG
+573 TLGDLIEG
-581 YDLFSNQREYP
+581 YDLFVNQREYP
-592 INFLIQGPGFGTKEE
+592 INFLIQGPGFGTKEQ

-641 AGGSSPVPIVS
+641 AGGSSPAPIAS
-652 TNTQTTNV
+652 TSTQTTNV
-660 ISFFNSVTSSSYA
+660 ISFFDSVASSSYA

-709 DFAWFS
+709 DFAWYS

-745 RINPVIYSP
+745 RINPVIFAP

-769 ESAFDRIN
+769 ASAFDRIN

-805 RTNFINITE
+805 RTNFVNITE
-814 PFLRDVKSKRG
+814 PFLRDVKAKRG

-867 IATRTGVSFEEVTG
+867 VATRTGVSFEEIIG
-881 RT
+881 RV

>member
-7 SPGIK
+7 SPGTK

-21 RIDSVSTTTGGIVC
+21 RIDSVSTTTGAIVC

-79 YGGTMRVVRVDGTNL
+79 YGGVMRVVRVDGTNL

-100 KTTPGTGE
+100 KSTPGGSE

-113 SYENY
+113 SYEDY
-118 QNNFTTASTWFWAAK
+118 QNDYTTASTWFWAAN

-155 SGINTSN
+155 SGVNTSN
-162 KNVRVGA
+162 NNVRVGA
-169 AVTQAISG
+169 AITQTISG

-186 LFTGFIKGIITGVG
+186 QFTGFIKGIITGVG
-200 NTLLNPTSSGVGTD
+200 NTLQNPTSSGVGTD

-219 VVSTVGS
+219 VVSTVS
-226 SVTETE
+226 S
-232 TVGIVTTLLAAGI
+232 G
-245 GTNIVSIAS
+245 
-254 TSGLSVGNAF
+254 
-264 LPGNIVVS
+264 
-272 SFGSTTATVG
+272 
-282 IVTTLLEASIGTAIV
+282 
-297 SVASTSGLLANDF
+297 
-310 FIPGNIVVSS
+310 
-320 IGSTTV
+320 
-326 SLASTISATITVGTS
+326 
-341 VTFTRTVPTVSLAS
+341 
-355 TISAAI
+355 
-361 TVGTSVTFTTTVSV
+361 
-375 AGTETATVYTEG
+375 GTETAAIYTEG

-411 TNTSQ
+411 TSTTQ
-416 QDWYDLQDVGLDNS
+416 QDWYDLQDVGLNNS
-430 DLLWKEIAERPKTS
+430 DLLWKEVAERPRTS

-449 RSGKNDEIHIVIIDD
+449 RSGKNDEIHIVVIDD
-464 KGKISGTPGTI
+464 KGTISGTPGTI

-513 AEVGKPTGFSSG
+513 AEVGRPTGFSSG

-550 KTYTLKGGNNYGTS
+550 KTYTLKGGNNYGS
-564 DSVNPRFEI
+564 NDSANPRFET
-573 TLGNLIAG
+573 TLGDLIAG
-581 YDLFSNQREYP
+581 YDLFVNQREYP
-592 INFLIQGPGFGTKEE
+592 INFLIQGPGFGTKEQ

-641 AGGSSPVPIVS
+641 AGGSSPAPIVN
-652 TNTQTTNV
+652 TGTQTTNV
-660 ISFFNSVTSSSYA
+660 ISFFDSVASSSYA

-678 YKYQYDRF
+678 YKYQFDRF
-686 SNKFRYVPLNADIAG
+686 SNKFRYVPLNADVAG

-709 DFAWFS
+709 DFAWYS

-745 RINPVIYSP
+745 RINPVIFAP

-769 ESAFDRIN
+769 PSAFDRIN

-805 RTNFINITE
+805 RTNFVNITE
-814 PFLRDVKSKRG
+814 PFLRDVKAKRG

-867 IATRTGVSFEEVTG
+867 VATRTGVSFEEIIG
-881 RT
+881 RV

>member
-7 SPGIK
+7 SPGTK

-21 RIDSVSTTTGGIVC
+21 RIDSVSTTTGAIVC

-79 YGGTMRVVRVDGTNL
+79 YGGVMRVVRVDGSNL

-100 KTTPGTGE
+100 KATPGGSE

-113 SYENY
+113 SYEDY
-118 QNNFTTASTWFWAAK
+118 QNEYTTASTWFWAAN
-133 NPGSWANEI
+133 NPGSWANDI

-155 SGINTSN
+155 SGVDTSN
-162 KNVRVGA
+162 NNVRVGA

-186 LFTGFIKGIITGVG
+186 TFTGFLKGIITGVG
-200 NTLLNPTSSGVGTD
+200 NTLQNPTSSGVGTD

-219 VVSTVGS
+219 VVSKVTESFNTSSTVG
-226 SVTETE
+226 V
-232 TVGIVTTLLAAGI
+232 VTTLLTAGI
-245 GTNIVSIAS
+245 GTDIVSIAS
-254 TSGLSVGNAF
+254 TSGLSVGNIF
-264 LPGNIVVS
+264 SPGDIVV
-272 SFGSTTATVG
+272 T
-282 IVTTLLEASIGTAIV
+282 SIG
-297 SVASTSGLLANDF
+297 D
-310 FIPGNIVVSS
+310 
-320 IGSTTV
+320 TTV
-326 SLASTISATITVGTS
+326 SLASTISAQITVGTA
-341 VTFTRTVPTVSLAS
+341 VTFS
-355 TISAAI
+355 
-361 TVGTSVTFTTTVSV
+361 TTVSV
-375 AGTETATVYTEG
+375 AGTETPAVYTEN

-411 TNTSQ
+411 TDTTQ
-416 QDWYDLQDVGLDNS
+416 QDWYDLQDVGLSNS
-430 DLLWKEIAERPKTS
+430 DLLWKEIAERPRTS

-449 RSGKNDEIHIVIIDD
+449 RSGKNDEIHIVVIDD
-464 KGKISGTPGTI
+464 KGTISGTPGTI

-505 SQYLFAGD
+505 SRYLFAGD

-525 ITSITNGDGAWGLN
+525 ITSITNGDGAWGLT

-550 KTYTLKGGNNYGTS
+550 KTYTLKGGNNYGAN
-564 DSVNPRFEI
+564 DSTNPRFET
-573 TLGNLIAG
+573 TLGDLIAG
-581 YDLFSNQREYP
+581 YDLFVNQREYP
-592 INFLIQGPGFGTKEE
+592 INFLIQGPGFGTKEQ

-641 AGGSSPVPIVS
+641 AGGSSPAPIVS
-652 TNTQTTNV
+652 TTTQTNNV
-660 ISFFNSVTSSSYA
+660 IAFYDSVASSSYA

-745 RINPVIYSP
+745 RINPVIFAP

-769 ESAFDRIN
+769 QSAFDRIN

-805 RTNFINITE
+805 RTNFVNITE
-814 PFLRDVKSKRG
+814 PFLRDVKAKRG

-867 IATRTGVSFEEVTG
+867 VATRTGVSFEEIIG
-881 RT
+881 RV

>member
-52 ALIDTFGK
+52 ALLDTFGK

-79 YGGTMRVVRVDGTNL
+79 YGGTMRVVRVDGSNL

-100 KTTPGTGE
+100 KASPGTGE

-113 SYENY
+113 SYEDY
-118 QNNFTTASTWFWAAK
+118 QNNYTTASTWFWTAN

-155 SGINTSN
+155 SGVNTSN
-162 KNVRVGA
+162 NNVRVGA

-186 LFTGFIKGIITGVG
+186 LFTGFLKGIITGVG
-200 NTLLNPTSSGVGTD
+200 NTFSNQTSSGVGTD

-219 VVSTVGS
+219 VVSTVS
-226 SVTETE
+226 S
-232 TVGIVTTLLAAGI
+232 G
-245 GTNIVSIAS
+245 
-254 TSGLSVGNAF
+254 
-264 LPGNIVVS
+264 
-272 SFGSTTATVG
+272 
-282 IVTTLLEASIGTAIV
+282 
-297 SVASTSGLLANDF
+297 
-310 FIPGNIVVSS
+310 
-320 IGSTTV
+320 
-326 SLASTISATITVGTS
+326 
-341 VTFTRTVPTVSLAS
+341 
-355 TISAAI
+355 
-361 TVGTSVTFTTTVSV
+361 
-375 AGTETATVYTEG
+375 GTETATVYTEG
-387 GLFSFSAGT
+387 GLFSFIAGT
-396 IGVSSVTIGSGTSTF
+396 VGVSSVTIGSGTSTF
-411 TNTSQ
+411 TNTTQ
-416 QDWYDLQDVGLDNS
+416 QDWYDLQDVGLNNS
-430 DLLWKEIAERPKTS
+430 DLLWKEIAERPRTS

-449 RSGKNDEIHIVIIDD
+449 RSGKNDEIHIVVIDD
-464 KGKISGTPGTI
+464 KGTISGTPGTI

-550 KTYTLKGGNNYGTS
+550 KTYTLKGGNNYGAA
-564 DSVNPRFEI
+564 DSLNPRFQT
-573 TLGNLIAG
+573 TLGDLIAG
-581 YDLFSNQREYP
+581 YDLFVNQREYP

-660 ISFFNSVTSSSYA
+660 ISFFDSVASSSYA

-686 SNKFRYVPLNADIAG
+686 SNKFRYVPLNADVAG

-745 RINPVIYSP
+745 RINPVIFSP

-769 ESAFDRIN
+769 PSAFDRIN
-777 VRRLFLVLEESIE
+777 VRRLFLVIEESIE

-814 PFLRDVKSKRG
+814 PFLRDVKAKRG

>member
-7 SPGIK
+7 SPGTK

-21 RIDSVSTTTGGIVC
+21 RIDSVSTTTGAIVC

-79 YGGTMRVVRVDGTNL
+79 YGGVMRVVRVDGTNL

-100 KTTPGTGE
+100 KSTPGGSE

-113 SYENY
+113 SYEDY
-118 QNNFTTASTWFWAAK
+118 QNNYTTASTWFWAAN

-155 SGINTSN
+155 SGVNTSN
-162 KNVRVGA
+162 NNVRVGA

-186 LFTGFIKGIITGVG
+186 QFTGFIKGIITGVG
-200 NTLLNPTSSGVGTD
+200 NTLQNPTSSGVGTD

-219 VVSTVGS
+219 VVSTVS
-226 SVTETE
+226 S
-232 TVGIVTTLLAAGI
+232 G
-245 GTNIVSIAS
+245 
-254 TSGLSVGNAF
+254 
-264 LPGNIVVS
+264 
-272 SFGSTTATVG
+272 
-282 IVTTLLEASIGTAIV
+282 
-297 SVASTSGLLANDF
+297 
-310 FIPGNIVVSS
+310 
-320 IGSTTV
+320 
-326 SLASTISATITVGTS
+326 
-341 VTFTRTVPTVSLAS
+341 
-355 TISAAI
+355 
-361 TVGTSVTFTTTVSV
+361 
-375 AGTETATVYTEG
+375 GTETAAVYTEG

-396 IGVSSVTIGSGTSTF
+396 IGVSSVTIGAGTSTF
-411 TNTSQ
+411 TSTTQ
-416 QDWYDLQDVGLDNS
+416 QDWYDLQDVGLNNS
-430 DLLWKEIAERPKTS
+430 DLLWKEVAERPRTS

-449 RSGKNDEIHIVIIDD
+449 RSGKNDEIHIVVIDD
-464 KGKISGTPGTI
+464 KGTISGTPGTI

-513 AEVGKPTGFSSG
+513 AEVGRPTGFSSG

-564 DSVNPRFEI
+564 DSANPRFET
-573 TLGNLIAG
+573 TLGDLIEG
-581 YDLFSNQREYP
+581 YDLFVNQREYP
-592 INFLIQGPGFGTKEE
+592 INFLIQGPGFGTKEQ

-641 AGGSSPVPIVS
+641 AGGSSPAPIAS
-652 TNTQTTNV
+652 TSTQTTNV
-660 ISFFNSVTSSSYA
+660 ISFFDSVASSSYA

-686 SNKFRYVPLNADIAG
+686 SNKFRYVPLNADVAG

-709 DFAWFS
+709 DFAWYS

-745 RINPVIYSP
+745 RINPVIFAP

-769 ESAFDRIN
+769 PSAFDRIN

-805 RTNFINITE
+805 RTNFVNITE
-814 PFLRDVKSKRG
+814 PFLRDVKAKRG

-867 IATRTGVSFEEVTG
+867 VATRTGVSFEEIIG
-881 RT
+881 RV

>member
-46 FIDSEQ
+46 FIGSEQ
-52 ALIDTFGK
+52 ALLDTFGK
-60 PSDNDN
+60 PSNNDN

-79 YGGTMRVVRVDGTNL
+79 YGGTMRVVRVDGSNL

-100 KTTPGTGE
+100 KSTPGGSE

-113 SYENY
+113 SYEHY
-118 QNNFTTASTWFWAAK
+118 QNSFTTASTWFWAAN

-155 SGINTSN
+155 SGIDTSN
-162 KNVRVGA
+162 LNVRVGA
-169 AVTQAISG
+169 ALTQAISG

-186 LFTGFIKGIITGVG
+186 LFTGFLKGIITGVG
-200 NTLLNPTSSGVGTD
+200 NTSSNQTSSGVGTD

-219 VVSTVGS
+219 VVSTVS
-226 SVTETE
+226 
-232 TVGIVTTLLAAGI
+232 
-245 GTNIVSIAS
+245 
-254 TSGLSVGNAF
+254 
-264 LPGNIVVS
+264 
-272 SFGSTTATVG
+272 
-282 IVTTLLEASIGTAIV
+282 SIGTE
-297 SVASTSGLLANDF
+297 TS
-310 FIPGNIVVSS
+310 S
-320 IGSTTV
+320 
-326 SLASTISATITVGTS
+326 
-341 VTFTRTVPTVSLAS
+341 
-355 TISAAI
+355 
-361 TVGTSVTFTTTVSV
+361 
-375 AGTETATVYTEG
+375 VYTQG
-387 GLFSFSAGT
+387 GLFSFSAGAV
-396 IGVSSVTIGSGTSTF
+396 GVSSVTIGSGTSF
-411 TNTSQ
+411 TNTTQ

-430 DLLWKEIAERPKTS
+430 DLLWKEIAERPRTS

-449 RSGKNDEIHIVIIDD
+449 RSGNNDEIHIVVIDD
-464 KGKISGTPGTI
+464 KGTVSGTPGTI

-505 SQYLFAGD
+505 SRYIFAGD
-513 AEVGKPTGFSSG
+513 AEVGKPTGFSTG
-525 ITSITNGDGAWGLN
+525 ITSITNAAGAWGLT
-539 AQGTTYHAVGK
+539 AQSTTYHAVGK
-550 KTYTLKGGNNYGTS
+550 KTYTLKGGNNYGTT
-564 DSVNPRFEI
+564 DSLNPRFQT
-573 TLGNLIAG
+573 TLGDLITG
-581 YDLFSNQREYP
+581 YSLFVNQREYP

-660 ISFFNSVTSSSYA
+660 ISFFDSVASSSYA
-673 VFDTG
+673 VFDSG

-686 SNKFRYVPLNADIAG
+686 SNKFRYVPLNADVAG

-745 RINPVIYSP
+745 RINPVIFSP
-754 GSGIILFGDKTGLAV
+754 GSGIILFGDKTGLAIQ
-769 ESAFDRIN
+769 SSFDRIN
-777 VRRLFLVLEESIE
+777 VRRLFLVIEESIE

-814 PFLRDVKSKRG
+814 PFLRDVKAKRG
-825 IQDFVVICDETNN
+825 IQDFIVICDETNN